1 MGTLGSVALLNRD
14 EFNAIETDA
23 AYSGEHAAAA
33 QQMDQ
38 LASTGTPAPEISRA
52 EAYLRASD
60 QWLQAD
66 DPAAAADSCRRAI
79 ADGGPVSVDPRAPL
93 ARAQFLLG
101 QQDEGRGLIAELKAE
116 GPADPRTCDLVAELL
131 VDYDDLPGA
140 LEWATAG
147 VELCLQSVPEPDR
160 DPAPARQLAAVP
172 SPRRGSDDE
181 NELRLLLSL
190 RYRIR
195 NDLGLPE
202 DRYDAML
209 DEA

>member
-1 MGTLGSVALLNRD
+1 MALLSRD
-14 EFNAIETDA
+14 EFNSIETDA
-23 AYSGEHAAAA
+23 AYSGEHRTAA
-33 QQMDQ
+33 QQMTD
-38 LASTGTPAPEISRA
+38 LARTGTPTEEISRA
-52 EAYLRASD
+52 EAYLRASE

-79 ADGGPVSVDPRAPL
+79 ADGGPVSVDPRASL
-93 ARAQFLLG
+93 ARALFLLG
-101 QQDEGRGLIAELKAE
+101 QQDEAHALIAELKAE
-116 GPADPRTCDLVAELL
+116 GPSDPRTCDLIAELL
-131 VDYDDLPGA
+131 VDYDDLRGA

-147 VELCLQSVPEPDR
+147 VELCLGAGNAQDR
-160 DPAPARQLAAVP
+160 DPAPRRLAAVP
-172 SPRRGSDDE
+172 SARRGSDDD

-190 RYRIR
+190 RFRIR